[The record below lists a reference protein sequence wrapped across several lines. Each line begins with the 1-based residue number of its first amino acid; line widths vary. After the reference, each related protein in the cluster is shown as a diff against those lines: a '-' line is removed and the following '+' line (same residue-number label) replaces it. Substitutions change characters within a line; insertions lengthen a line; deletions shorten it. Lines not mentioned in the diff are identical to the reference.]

1 MEGAR
6 IDRSS
11 VRFAVHEGRPSSGSK
26 KEMKESMKFVMVFCL
41 VGFLPFLR
49 WERLSE
55 KLGGTHQ
62 KTWGHLLTLCPSLR
76 LAETP
81 VEQN

>member
-41 VGFLPFLR
+41 VVCFAFFKMG
-49 WERLSE
+49 
-55 KLGGTHQ
+55 
-62 KTWGHLLTLCPSLR
+62 
-76 LAETP
+76 ETF
-81 VEQN
+81 